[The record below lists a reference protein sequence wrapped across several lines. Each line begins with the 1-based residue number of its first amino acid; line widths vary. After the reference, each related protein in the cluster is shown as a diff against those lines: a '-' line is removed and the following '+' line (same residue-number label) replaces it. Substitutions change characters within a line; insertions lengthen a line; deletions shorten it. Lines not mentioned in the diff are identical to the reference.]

1 MSRAPPHGTLN
12 LISNRHADTRGSAKC
27 SRVAGIPGAPMHIGR
42 GRSGPQDRTMNQCV
56 CVLIGRAAQG
66 ATAVTVRHGELRI
79 AWCSMEAAN
88 DRQPCVGRGRHPE
101 VSQRATRW
109 SQDGWRGRLM
119 TSTIGQ
125 KLRCGCLCGRALWPG
140 VGDGNLGSLA
150 EVQARVQS
158 WSGAV
163 LVHTLTSR

>member
-1 MSRAPPHGTLN
+1 MNGHPSNNIRWLVSRAHTT
-12 LISNRHADTRGSAKC
+12 RHFESHLEPTRRHTRQCEMLASC
-27 SRVAGIPGAPMHIGR
+27 RHTRCPMHIGR

-150 EVQARVQS
+150 EVQARV
-158 WSGAV
+158 
-163 LVHTLTSR
+163 